1 MNHECY
7 CIALR
12 KFSRRLTAIYD
23 EALAPFGINV
33 SQFSHLRTIRRRQ
46 PVSLSDLAVAL
57 DLDRST
63 VGRNT
68 KVLQRMGLLAV
79 VPSEDLRESALA
91 LTGKAESLL
100 EAAGPVW
107 DAVQARVEEHI
118 DATELDRLLGDL
130 NAM

>member
-12 KFSRRLTAIYD
+12 KISRRLTAIYD

-46 PVSLSDLAVAL
+46 PLSLSDLAVAL

-91 LTGKAESLL
+91 LTGTAESLL
-100 EAAGPVW
+100 KAAGPAW